1 MHPALASI
9 ILFRFLP
16 SEPVVLL
23 VGIPLT
29 KCCSLPLLLALD
41 TGADRTD
48 ELGDLGTSLRRGLVG
63 VDGPAAAAGGA
74 TEVAEMAGGL
84 LTRPL
89 PVFTGVPD
97 IIAESPSRLTRRD
110 FEVVDTGTA
119 SVAGAVGA
127 VSASAFCGTSL
138 WELVDAFFS
147 ACLVPERARERPL
160 SASCLGA
167 SSPSEG
173 AGVGRSPSYSTI
185 RSSFQVTLL
194 RDFDAV
200 LRLPE
205 LLRSAW
211 L

>member
-1 MHPALASI
+1 M
-9 ILFRFLP
+9 
-16 SEPVVLL
+16 LL

-29 KCCSLPLLLALD
+29 KCCSPPVLLALD
-41 TGADRTD
+41 IGADRSD

-63 VDGPAAAAGGA
+63 VDGPAAAAAGGA

-97 IIAESPSRLTRRD
+97 VIAESASRLTRRD

-119 SVAGAVGA
+119 SVAGAVGS
-127 VSASAFCGTSL
+127 VSASAFCGTSVR
-138 WELVDAFFS
+138 ELVDAFFS

-160 SASCLGA
+160 SASCLGP
-167 SSPSEG
+167 SSSSEG

-185 RSSFQVTLL
+185 LSSFQVTLL
-194 RDFDAV
+194 RAFDAV
-200 LRLPE
+200 LQLPE